1 LLTKS
6 LGETDTY
13 TIREYRER
21 YSGVGK
27 WGGSGCKEGVK
38 GPTGVDPRRKEMRKK
53 RWRTKQVKRLQQATK
68 QNRMERKR
76 VKSSQKRE
84 NRKKDK

>member
-6 LGETDTY
+6 LGETDMY

-27 WGGSGCKEGVK
+27 WGGSGYKEGVK
-38 GPTGVDPRRKEMRKK
+38 GPTGVDPRRKEM
-53 RWRTKQVKRLQQATK
+53 
-68 QNRMERKR
+68 
-76 VKSSQKRE
+76 
-84 NRKKDK
+84 